1 MSPRNGINQGRAK
14 TVTVRYLYF
23 DARLDDDPTQA
34 VVRLQVN
41 AH

>member
-14 TVTVRYLYF
+14 TVTVRYLSF

-34 VVRLQVN
+34 VMRLQVN